1 MDSMILLVAMI
12 AVFYFIIIRPENKRK
27 KQAET
32 MRNSLKKG
40 ERITTIGGMVG
51 RIVQVNDTPVV
62 FETSEDRVRVE
73 IAKWGIQS
81 TESMEAAA
89 QKSSKKSKKG
99 EEKKEEA
106 PAVEAEQPKV
116 VEAPVEKEDKSSYD
130 PEIKK
135 GKKENGISKPPLAY
149 AHVGECGGGFFC
161 GTDGINGLVCEKMRA
176 GHVCMLCSRIC
187 AAGADGGTDAWRR
200 DRRGKNRRG
209 DACFCGDR
217 GLCRVQRGE

>member
-12 AVFYFIIIRPENKRK
+12 AVFYFLIIRPENKRK

-51 RIVQVNDTPVV
+51 RIVQVNDTTVV

-73 IAKWGIQS
+73 ITKWGIQS

-116 VEAPVEKEDKSSYD
+116 VEAPAEKGNKSSYD
-130 PEIKK
+130 PEIK
-135 GKKENGISKPPLAY
+135 
-149 AHVGECGGGFFC
+149 
-161 GTDGINGLVCEKMRA
+161 
-176 GHVCMLCSRIC
+176 
-187 AAGADGGTDAWRR
+187 
-200 DRRGKNRRG
+200 
-209 DACFCGDR
+209 
-217 GLCRVQRGE
+217 

>member
-12 AVFYFIIIRPENKRK
+12 AVFYFLIIRPENKRK

-51 RIVQVNDTPVV
+51 RIVQVNDTTVV

-89 QKSSKKSKKG
+89 QKGGKKSKKD

-116 VEAPVEKEDKSSYD
+116 VEAPVEKENKSSYD
-130 PEIKK
+130 PEIK
-135 GKKENGISKPPLAY
+135 
-149 AHVGECGGGFFC
+149 
-161 GTDGINGLVCEKMRA
+161 
-176 GHVCMLCSRIC
+176 
-187 AAGADGGTDAWRR
+187 
-200 DRRGKNRRG
+200 
-209 DACFCGDR
+209 
-217 GLCRVQRGE
+217 

>member
-51 RIVQVNDTPVV
+51 RIVQVNDTTVV

-130 PEIKK
+130 PEIK
-135 GKKENGISKPPLAY
+135 
-149 AHVGECGGGFFC
+149 
-161 GTDGINGLVCEKMRA
+161 
-176 GHVCMLCSRIC
+176 
-187 AAGADGGTDAWRR
+187 
-200 DRRGKNRRG
+200 
-209 DACFCGDR
+209 
-217 GLCRVQRGE
+217 

>member
-12 AVFYFIIIRPENKRK
+12 AVFYFLIIRPENKRK

-51 RIVQVNDTPVV
+51 RIVQVNDTTVV
-62 FETSEDRVRVE
+62 FETSEDRVRIE

-106 PAVEAEQPKV
+106 PTVEAEQPKV
-116 VEAPVEKEDKSSYD
+116 VEAPAEKENKSSYD
-130 PEIKK
+130 PEIK
-135 GKKENGISKPPLAY
+135 
-149 AHVGECGGGFFC
+149 
-161 GTDGINGLVCEKMRA
+161 
-176 GHVCMLCSRIC
+176 
-187 AAGADGGTDAWRR
+187 
-200 DRRGKNRRG
+200 
-209 DACFCGDR
+209 
-217 GLCRVQRGE
+217 

>member
-51 RIVQVNDTPVV
+51 RIVQVNDTTVV

-89 QKSSKKSKKG
+89 QKSSKKSKKD
-99 EEKKEEA
+99 EEKKEEV
-106 PAVEAEQPKV
+106 PTVEAEQPKV
-116 VEAPVEKEDKSSYD
+116 VEAPAEKENKSSYD
-130 PEIKK
+130 PEIK
-135 GKKENGISKPPLAY
+135 
-149 AHVGECGGGFFC
+149 
-161 GTDGINGLVCEKMRA
+161 
-176 GHVCMLCSRIC
+176 
-187 AAGADGGTDAWRR
+187 
-200 DRRGKNRRG
+200 
-209 DACFCGDR
+209 
-217 GLCRVQRGE
+217 